1 MTMNSMLKATS
12 LTVGLLAT
20 MCVADTLQAPFR
32 FGFVGE
38 AQAIIGVAPGGSI
51 ARRHAIVAT
60 EATVAA
66 TTASASAAASANASA
81 QATATANANA
91 QAAAKAA
98 PPAPAPSGPPPVGT
112 TVTTLPPGC
121 VADVLNGV
129 EYQRCGSAYY
139 KPAMMG
145 SNLVFVVSQP

>member
-1 MTMNSMLKATS
+1 MNRILMSVTLSAGLFAML
-12 LTVGLLAT
+12 
-20 MCVADTLQAPFR
+20 CVADA
-32 FGFVGE
+32 G
-38 AQAIIGVAPGGSI
+38 AIIGVAPGGSI

-60 EATVAA
+60 TTVVAA
-66 TTASASAAASANASA
+66 SSASASAAKSANASA
-81 QATATANANA
+81 QAAATANANA
-91 QAAAKAA
+91 QAATKAA
-98 PPAPAPSGPPPVGT
+98 PPAPAPSGPPPVGS

-129 EYQRCGSAYY
+129 EYQRCGSTYY